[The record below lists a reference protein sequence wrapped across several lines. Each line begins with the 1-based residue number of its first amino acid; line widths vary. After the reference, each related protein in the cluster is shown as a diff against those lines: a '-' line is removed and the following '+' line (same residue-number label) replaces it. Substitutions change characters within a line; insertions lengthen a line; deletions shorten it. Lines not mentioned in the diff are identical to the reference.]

1 MVEVLPWTLII
12 GMEILKGDLTLIAD
26 RGMIVALELIRDQ
39 KKKSVY
45 KANAELVKIGVQK
58 MIGVTPN

>member
-1 MVEVLPWTLII
+1 
-12 GMEILKGDLTLIAD
+12 MEILKGDLTLIAD
-26 RGMIVALELIRDQ
+26 RGMIVALGLIRDQ
-39 KKKSVY
+39 KKKNVY